1 MKGLLFHSEVFFTL
15 FFWYEV
21 EFLLSCWLRQ
31 CWSIWHVNILY
42 CSFLFRKDWLI
53 LNQTKCSLT
62 NKIFL
67 TNKCVL
73 KESICPWQWQKIY
86 ILMERSGFS
95 LLFST
100 LDYMH
105 LFFDL
110 YVLKKYNQ
118 YFFQLI
124 LKISLSYSDQAQ
136 QPLKRKRKKKPC
148 SVKDGFKVFIS
159 KLHPFSMKRLNAD
172 TNKVH

>member
-1 MKGLLFHSEVFFTL
+1 MFISLQKRLIDPESNKVQPHKQDFFDEQMCT
-15 FFWYEV
+15 EGK
-21 EFLLSCWLRQ
+21 
-31 CWSIWHVNILY
+31 HM
-42 CSFLFRKDWLI
+42 
-53 LNQTKCSLT
+53 SLT
-62 NKIFL
+62 VAK
-67 TNKCVL
+67 K
-73 KESICPWQWQKIY
+73 K

-136 QPLKRKRKKKPC
+136 QPLKRKRKKSLARSKTALKFLYQNC
-148 SVKDGFKVFIS
+148 TRSQWKDWVQTLIKFIKLMFKLF
-159 KLHPFSMKRLNAD
+159 L
-172 TNKVH
+172 